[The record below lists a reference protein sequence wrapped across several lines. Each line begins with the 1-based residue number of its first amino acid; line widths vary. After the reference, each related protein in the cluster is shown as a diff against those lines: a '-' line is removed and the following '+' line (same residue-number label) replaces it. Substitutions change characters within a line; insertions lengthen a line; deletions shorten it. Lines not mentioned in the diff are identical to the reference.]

1 MNGGV
6 RANARHS
13 PGSGIM
19 PKLMRDYARRETD
32 FMADLMEII
41 TELSNE
47 RLLATRSRQEEAII
61 GESLKRTKEAQPLD
75 ELAYK
80 RIHRD
85 QAFGFQFAERHMN
98 RPLIRASGTE
108 AVRCEID
115 ALADAHGCVAHQ
127 QED

>member
-1 MNGGV
+1 MSASLLRGRGK
-6 RANARHS
+6 RKPS
-13 PGSGIM
+13 LGS
-19 PKLMRDYARRETD
+19 R
-32 FMADLMEII
+32 F
-41 TELSNE
+41 
-47 RLLATRSRQEEAII
+47 
-61 GESLKRTKEAQPLD
+61 KRTKEAQPLD

-127 QED
+127 QEDIRTQIVAAEELPL